1 MSDFVKSFE
10 FMADHLS
17 LLTDKTWEHIILSVV
32 AVAISL
38 VIAIPIGAWLGHL
51 HRGSFLAINVSNVG
65 RALPSLAVI
74 AIMMGLLGL
83 GFANVTVALVIL
95 AVPPMLTNAYVAV
108 DGVDRDAVEAA
119 KGMGMRPGEVFR
131 RIELPLS
138 VPLMFA
144 GIRTAVVYVV
154 ATATLAAIAGGG
166 GLGDIIVNQA
176 SYGLPGVLA
185 AAMWVAALA
194 LAADV
199 GFGALQRAVT
209 PRGVREDFSTI
220 DNDTGGNVHTRP
232 IRATLVALVALV
244 LAFGVAA
251 CGDDDKGGGGGGKP
265 GAGKPAVTMGSKS
278 FTEQTILGQLYSQ
291 ALRAKGYR
299 VTLKAN
305 IGQTEIADKAL
316 TSGKVDMYPEYTGT
330 TLSVVAGQKTKPK
343 DATDA
348 YDAAKAF
355 YEKRGE
361 TLTAPTPFY
370 DSDGVAVMKDYATQN
385 GLKAIPDLKK
395 LGSKVTLAGAPEFA
409 TREEGLLGLK
419 QVYGLT
425 EMKFKPL
432 QIGLQ
437 YKALDSGDVNAIE
450 VFTTDGALS
459 SGKYTVL
466 EDPEK
471 VFGFQNVAMVVPQK
485 LLKDLGPEF
494 ADTIDAVSAKLTNQA
509 MQRMNA
515 AVDIDK
521 NSPPD
526 VAKQFLGA
534 NGLLTG

>member
-1 MSDFVKSFE
+1 VDGEAGMSDFAKSFE

-17 LLTDKTWEHIILSVV
+17 LLTDKTWEHIVLSVV
-32 AVAISL
+32 AIAISL
-38 VIAIPIGAWLGHL
+38 LIAIPLGAWLGHL

-83 GFANVTVALVIL
+83 GFANVTVALVVL

-119 KGMGMRPGEVFR
+119 RGMGMTPLEVFR
-131 RIELPLS
+131 RVELPLS

-144 GIRTAVVYVV
+144 GIRTAAVYVI

-166 GLGDIIVNQA
+166 GLGDVIVNQA

-185 AAMWVAALA
+185 GAMWVAALA
-194 LAADV
+194 LVADA
-199 GFGALQRAVT
+199 GFGALQRAIT
-209 PRGVREDFSTI
+209 PRGLREEPLDF
-220 DNDTGGNVHTRP
+220 DNDPGGNVHTRP
-232 IRATLVALVALV
+232 IRATLVAIAV
-244 LAFGVAA
+244 LALSLGAAA
-251 CGDDDKGGGGGGKP
+251 CGDDDKGAGDKP
-265 GAGKPAVTMGSKS
+265 PITIGSKS
-278 FTEQTILGQLYSQ
+278 FTEQTILGQLYTQ
-291 ALRAKGYR
+291 ALKAKGYK

-316 TSGKVDMYPEYTGT
+316 TSGQVDMYPEYTGT
-330 TLSVVAGQKTKPK
+330 TLSVVAGAKTKPK
-343 DATDA
+343 SAEDA
-348 YDAAKAF
+348 YAEAKKF
-355 YEKRGE
+355 YEGRGQ
-361 TLTAPTPFY
+361 TLTEPTPFSN
-370 DSDGVAVMKDYATQN
+370 SDGIATEEGFATQN
-385 GLKAIPDLKK
+385 GLKAIPDLEG

-419 QVYGLT
+419 KTYGLT
-425 EMKFKPL
+425 DLKFKPL

-450 VFTTDGALS
+450 VFTTDGQLA

-466 EDPEK
+466 EDPQN

-485 LLKDLGPEF
+485 LLDDLGSEF
-494 ADTIDAVSAKLTNQA
+494 EDTVNGVSSKLTNEA
-509 MQRMNA
+509 MQKMNA

-521 NSPPD
+521 NSPAD
-526 VAKQFLGA
+526 VARQFLEA
-534 NGLLTG
+534 NDLLKG